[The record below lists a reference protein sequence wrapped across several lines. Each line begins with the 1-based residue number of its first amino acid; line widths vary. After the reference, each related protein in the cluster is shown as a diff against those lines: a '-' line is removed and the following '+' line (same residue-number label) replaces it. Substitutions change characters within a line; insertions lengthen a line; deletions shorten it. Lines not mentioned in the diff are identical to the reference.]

1 MDWTKLKYEDHLYS
15 RTSSKIIILFLSK
28 HICHIFEAKVHIE
41 KNRFH
46 IYLHLQ
52 KPIEKLIQ
60 ICKIWKLMHISE
72 KNSKNI

>member
-1 MDWTKLKYEDHLYS
+1 M
-15 RTSSKIIILFLSK
+15 
-28 HICHIFEAKVHIE
+28 FEAKVHIE

-60 ICKIWKLMHISE
+60 ICKI
-72 KNSKNI
+72 